1 MVKVKIIEQD
11 VFNIADKETRSRG
24 FVVKPI
30 RYNTVKAEKI
40 IDYCASSTMVPK
52 PYVAASMEALSH
64 GIQHFLLNGHSV
76 EIPGLGIFNAT
87 ISYKTARTSADA
99 GLEQVKQLN
108 VRFLPCR
115 ELKEAIG
122 NAELELE
129 GIYALVGEVPGL
141 PNADGTPGEPQKVYQ
156 RIAKNSDY
164 VLDTDG
170 DNTEDGDN
178 TGDDNTGGTTPGGN
192 GGNTGGDLEG

>member
-52 PYVAASMEALSH
+52 PYVAASLEALSH

-76 EIPGLGIFNAT
+76 EIPGLGIFNVT

-156 RIAKNSDY
+156 HISKNSDY
-164 VLDTDG
+164 VLDD
-170 DNTEDGDN
+170 DDTEAE
-178 TGDDNTGGTTPGGN
+178 TGGSNGT
-192 GGNTGGDLEG
+192 GGNTGGDNGDDLVG

>member
-52 PYVAASMEALSH
+52 PYVAASLEALSH

-76 EIPGLGIFNAT
+76 EIPGLGIFNVT

-156 RIAKNSDY
+156 RISKNSDY
-164 VLDTDG
+164 VLDD
-170 DNTEDGDN
+170 DDTEAETGGN
-178 TGDDNTGGTTPGGN
+178 NGTGGGTGGNNGDDLVG
-192 GGNTGGDLEG
+192 

>member
-1 MVKVKIIEQD
+1 MIKVKIIEQD

-64 GIQHFLLNGHSV
+64 GIQHFLLNGHSI
-76 EIPGLGIFNAT
+76 EIPGLGIFNVT

-156 RIAKNSDY
+156 RISKNSDY
-164 VLDTDG
+164 VLDDDDTD
-170 DNTEDGDN
+170 TE
-178 TGDDNTGGTTPGGN
+178 TGGGNNTGGGTGGN
-192 GGNTGGDLEG
+192 NGDDLVG

>member
-1 MVKVKIIEQD
+1 MIKVKIIEQD

-64 GIQHFLLNGHSV
+64 GIQHFLLNGHSI
-76 EIPGLGIFNAT
+76 EIPGLGIFNVT

-156 RIAKNSDY
+156 RISKNSDY
-164 VLDTDG
+164 VLDDDETD
-170 DNTEDGDN
+170 TE
-178 TGDDNTGGTTPGGN
+178 
-192 GGNTGGDLEG
+192 TGGDNGTGGGTGGNNGDDLVG

>member
-64 GIQHFLLNGHSV
+64 GIQHFLLNGHSI
-76 EIPGLGIFNAT
+76 EIPGLGIFNVT

-156 RIAKNSDY
+156 RISKNSDY
-164 VLDTDG
+164 VLDDDETD
-170 DNTEDGDN
+170 TE
-178 TGDDNTGGTTPGGN
+178 TGGGN
-192 GGNTGGDLEG
+192 NTGGDTGGNNGDDLVG

>member
-52 PYVAASMEALSH
+52 PYVAASLEALSH

-76 EIPGLGIFNAT
+76 EIPGLGIFNVT

-156 RIAKNSDY
+156 RISKNSDY
-164 VLDTDG
+164 VLDDDETD
-170 DNTEDGDN
+170 TE
-178 TGDDNTGGTTPGGN
+178 TGGGNNTGGGTGGN
-192 GGNTGGDLEG
+192 NGDDLVG

>member
-52 PYVAASMEALSH
+52 PYVAASLEALSH

-76 EIPGLGIFNAT
+76 EIPGLGIFNVT

-156 RIAKNSDY
+156 RISKNSDY
-164 VLDTDG
+164 VLDD
-170 DNTEDGDN
+170 DDTETE
-178 TGDDNTGGTTPGGN
+178 TGGGN
-192 GGNTGGDLEG
+192 GTGGGTGGDNGDDLVG

>member
-1 MVKVKIIEQD
+1 MIKVKIIEQD

-52 PYVAASMEALSH
+52 PYVAASLEALSH

-76 EIPGLGIFNAT
+76 EIPGLGIFNVT

-156 RIAKNSDY
+156 RISKNSDY
-164 VLDTDG
+164 VLDDDDTD
-170 DNTEDGDN
+170 TE
-178 TGDDNTGGTTPGGN
+178 TGGGN
-192 GGNTGGDLEG
+192 GTGGDTGGKNGDDLVG

>member
-76 EIPGLGIFNAT
+76 EIPGLGIFNVT

-156 RIAKNSDY
+156 RISKNSDY
-164 VLDTDG
+164 VLDD
-170 DNTEDGDN
+170 DEIDTE
-178 TGDDNTGGTTPGGN
+178 TGGGNNTGGGTGGN
-192 GGNTGGDLEG
+192 NGDDLVG

>member
-1 MVKVKIIEQD
+1 MLKVKIIEQD

-52 PYVAASMEALSH
+52 PYVAASLEALSH

-76 EIPGLGIFNAT
+76 EIPGLGIFNVT

-156 RIAKNSDY
+156 RISKNSDY
-164 VLDTDG
+164 VLDD
-170 DNTEDGDN
+170 DDTEAE
-178 TGDDNTGGTTPGGN
+178 TGGGN
-192 GGNTGGDLEG
+192 GTGGNTGGNNGDDLVG

>member
-76 EIPGLGIFNAT
+76 EIPGLGIFNVT

-115 ELKEAIG
+115 ELKETIG

-156 RIAKNSDY
+156 RISKNSDY
-164 VLDTDG
+164 VLDDDDTD
-170 DNTEDGDN
+170 TE
-178 TGDDNTGGTTPGGN
+178 TGGGNNTGGGTGGN
-192 GGNTGGDLEG
+192 NGDDLVG

>member
-76 EIPGLGIFNAT
+76 EIPGLGIFNVT

-156 RIAKNSDY
+156 RISKNSDY
-164 VLDTDG
+164 VLDDDDTD
-170 DNTEDGDN
+170 TE
-178 TGDDNTGGTTPGGN
+178 TGGGN
-192 GGNTGGDLEG
+192 GTGGGTGGNNGGDLVG

>member
-1 MVKVKIIEQD
+1 MIKVKIIEQD

-64 GIQHFLLNGHSV
+64 GIQHFLLNGHSI
-76 EIPGLGIFNAT
+76 EIPGLGIFNVT

-115 ELKEAIG
+115 ELKDAIG
-122 NAELELE
+122 DAELELE

-156 RIAKNSDY
+156 RISKNSDY
-164 VLDTDG
+164 VLDDDETD
-170 DNTEDGDN
+170 TE
-178 TGDDNTGGTTPGGN
+178 
-192 GGNTGGDLEG
+192 TGGDNGTGGGTGGNNGDDLVG

>member
-1 MVKVKIIEQD
+1 MIKVKIIEQD

-76 EIPGLGIFNAT
+76 EIPGLGIFNVT

-156 RIAKNSDY
+156 RISKNSDY
-164 VLDTDG
+164 VLDDDETD
-170 DNTEDGDN
+170 TE
-178 TGDDNTGGTTPGGN
+178 TGGGN
-192 GGNTGGDLEG
+192 GTGGGTGGNNGDDLVG

>member
-1 MVKVKIIEQD
+1 MIKVKIIEQD

-52 PYVAASMEALSH
+52 PYVAASLEALSH

-76 EIPGLGIFNAT
+76 EIPGLGIFNVT

-156 RIAKNSDY
+156 RISKNSDY
-164 VLDTDG
+164 VLDDDETD
-170 DNTEDGDN
+170 TE
-178 TGDDNTGGTTPGGN
+178 
-192 GGNTGGDLEG
+192 TGGDNGTGGGTGGNNGDDLVG

>member
-52 PYVAASMEALSH
+52 PYVAASLEALSH

-76 EIPGLGIFNAT
+76 EIPGLGIFNVT

-156 RIAKNSDY
+156 RISKNSDY
-164 VLDTDG
+164 VLDDDETD
-170 DNTEDGDN
+170 TE
-178 TGDDNTGGTTPGGN
+178 
-192 GGNTGGDLEG
+192 TGGDNGTGGGTGGNNGDDLVG

>member
-1 MVKVKIIEQD
+1 MIKVKIIEQD

-156 RIAKNSDY
+156 RISKNSDY
-164 VLDTDG
+164 VLDDDTD
-170 DNTEDGDN
+170 TE
-178 TGDDNTGGTTPGGN
+178 TGGGNNTGGGTGGN
-192 GGNTGGDLEG
+192 NGDDLVG

>member
-1 MVKVKIIEQD
+1 MIKVKIIEQD

-64 GIQHFLLNGHSV
+64 GIQHFLLNGHSI
-76 EIPGLGIFNAT
+76 EIPGLGIFNVT

-115 ELKEAIG
+115 ELKDAIG

-156 RIAKNSDY
+156 RISKNSDY
-164 VLDTDG
+164 VLDDDDTD
-170 DNTEDGDN
+170 TE
-178 TGDDNTGGTTPGGN
+178 TGGGNNTGGGTGGN
-192 GGNTGGDLEG
+192 NGDDLVG

>member
-76 EIPGLGIFNAT
+76 EIPGLGIFNVT

-156 RIAKNSDY
+156 RISKNSDY
-164 VLDTDG
+164 VLDDDETD
-170 DNTEDGDN
+170 TE
-178 TGDDNTGGTTPGGN
+178 TGGGN
-192 GGNTGGDLEG
+192 GTGGNNGDDLVG

>member
-52 PYVAASMEALSH
+52 PYVAASLEALSH
-64 GIQHFLLNGHSV
+64 GIQHFLLNGHSI
-76 EIPGLGIFNAT
+76 EIPGLGIFNVT

-156 RIAKNSDY
+156 RISKNSDY
-164 VLDTDG
+164 VLDDDDTD
-170 DNTEDGDN
+170 TE
-178 TGDDNTGGTTPGGN
+178 TGGGNNTGGGTGGN
-192 GGNTGGDLEG
+192 NGDDLVG

>member
-52 PYVAASMEALSH
+52 PYVAASLEALSH

-76 EIPGLGIFNAT
+76 EIPGLGIFNVT

-156 RIAKNSDY
+156 RISKNSDY
-164 VLDTDG
+164 VLDDDETD
-170 DNTEDGDN
+170 TETGGSN
-178 TGDDNTGGTTPGGN
+178 GTGGGTGGNNGDDLVG
-192 GGNTGGDLEG
+192 

>member
-1 MVKVKIIEQD
+1 MIKVKIIEQD

-64 GIQHFLLNGHSV
+64 GIQHFLLNGHSI
-76 EIPGLGIFNAT
+76 EIPGLGIFNVT

-156 RIAKNSDY
+156 RISKNSDY
-164 VLDTDG
+164 VLDDDETD
-170 DNTEDGDN
+170 TE
-178 TGDDNTGGTTPGGN
+178 TGGGNNTGGGTGGN
-192 GGNTGGDLEG
+192 NGDDLVG

>member
-1 MVKVKIIEQD
+1 MIKVKIIEQD

-76 EIPGLGIFNAT
+76 EIPGLGIFNVT

-115 ELKEAIG
+115 ELKDAIG

-156 RIAKNSDY
+156 RISKNSDY
-164 VLDTDG
+164 VLDDDDTD
-170 DNTEDGDN
+170 TE
-178 TGDDNTGGTTPGGN
+178 TGGGNNTGGGTGGN
-192 GGNTGGDLEG
+192 NGDDLVG

>member
-52 PYVAASMEALSH
+52 PYVAASLEALSH
-64 GIQHFLLNGHSV
+64 GIQHFLLNGQSV
-76 EIPGLGIFNAT
+76 EIPGLGIFNVT

-156 RIAKNSDY
+156 RISKNSDY
-164 VLDTDG
+164 VLDDDDTD
-170 DNTEDGDN
+170 TE
-178 TGDDNTGGTTPGGN
+178 TGGGN
-192 GGNTGGDLEG
+192 GTGGDTGGNNGDDLVG

>member
-52 PYVAASMEALSH
+52 PYVAASLEALSH

-76 EIPGLGIFNAT
+76 EIPGLGIFNVT

-156 RIAKNSDY
+156 RISKNSDY
-164 VLDTDG
+164 VLDNDETD
-170 DNTEDGDN
+170 TE
-178 TGDDNTGGTTPGGN
+178 TGGGNNTGGGTGGN
-192 GGNTGGDLEG
+192 NGDDLVG

>member
-1 MVKVKIIEQD
+1 MIKVKIIEQD

-52 PYVAASMEALSH
+52 PYVAASLEALSH

-76 EIPGLGIFNAT
+76 EIPGLGIFNVT

-156 RIAKNSDY
+156 RISKNSDY
-164 VLDTDG
+164 VLDDDDTD
-170 DNTEDGDN
+170 TE
-178 TGDDNTGGTTPGGN
+178 TGGGN
-192 GGNTGGDLEG
+192 GTGGDTGGNNGDDLVG

>member
-76 EIPGLGIFNAT
+76 EIPGLGIFNVT

-156 RIAKNSDY
+156 RISKNSDY
-164 VLDTDG
+164 VLDDDETD
-170 DNTEDGDN
+170 NE
-178 TGDDNTGGTTPGGN
+178 TGGGNNTGGGTGGN
-192 GGNTGGDLEG
+192 NGDDLVG

>member
-76 EIPGLGIFNAT
+76 EIPGLGIFNVT

-156 RIAKNSDY
+156 RISKNSDY
-164 VLDTDG
+164 VLDD
-170 DNTEDGDN
+170 DDTETE
-178 TGDDNTGGTTPGGN
+178 TGGGN
-192 GGNTGGDLEG
+192 GTGGGTGGNNGDDLVG

>member
-76 EIPGLGIFNAT
+76 EIPGLGIFNVT

-156 RIAKNSDY
+156 RISKNSDY
-164 VLDTDG
+164 VLDDDETD
-170 DNTEDGDN
+170 TE
-178 TGDDNTGGTTPGGN
+178 TGGGNNTGGGTGGN
-192 GGNTGGDLEG
+192 NGDDLVG

>member
-52 PYVAASMEALSH
+52 PYVAASLEALSH

-76 EIPGLGIFNAT
+76 EIPGLGIFNVT

-156 RIAKNSDY
+156 RISKNSDY
-164 VLDTDG
+164 VLDDDETD
-170 DNTEDGDN
+170 TE
-178 TGDDNTGGTTPGGN
+178 TGGGN
-192 GGNTGGDLEG
+192 GTGGDTGGDNGDDLVG

>member
-52 PYVAASMEALSH
+52 PSVAASLEALSH

-76 EIPGLGIFNAT
+76 EIPGLGIFNVT

-156 RIAKNSDY
+156 RISKNSDY
-164 VLDTDG
+164 VLDDDETD
-170 DNTEDGDN
+170 TETGGSN
-178 TGDDNTGGTTPGGN
+178 GTGGGTGGNNGDDLVG
-192 GGNTGGDLEG
+192 

>member
-1 MVKVKIIEQD
+1 MIKVKIIEQD

-76 EIPGLGIFNAT
+76 EIPGLGIFNVT

-156 RIAKNSDY
+156 RISKNSDY
-164 VLDTDG
+164 VLDDDETD
-170 DNTEDGDN
+170 TE
-178 TGDDNTGGTTPGGN
+178 TGGGNNTGGGTGGN
-192 GGNTGGDLEG
+192 NGDDLVG

>member
-76 EIPGLGIFNAT
+76 EIPGLGIFNVT

-156 RIAKNSDY
+156 RISKNSDY
-164 VLDTDG
+164 VLDDDETD
-170 DNTEDGDN
+170 TETGGGNN
-178 TGDDNTGGTTPGGN
+178 TGGGN
-192 GGNTGGDLEG
+192 GGNNGDDLVG

>member
-76 EIPGLGIFNAT
+76 EIPGLGIFNVT

-156 RIAKNSDY
+156 RISKNSDY
-164 VLDTDG
+164 VLDDDETD
-170 DNTEDGDN
+170 TE
-178 TGDDNTGGTTPGGN
+178 TGGGN
-192 GGNTGGDLEG
+192 GTGGGTGGNNGDDLVG

>member
-1 MVKVKIIEQD
+1 MIKVKIIEQD

-52 PYVAASMEALSH
+52 PYVAASLEALSH

-76 EIPGLGIFNAT
+76 EIPGLGIFNVT

-156 RIAKNSDY
+156 RISKNSDY
-164 VLDTDG
+164 VLDD
-170 DNTEDGDN
+170 DDTETE
-178 TGDDNTGGTTPGGN
+178 TGGGN
-192 GGNTGGDLEG
+192 GTGGGTGGINGDDLVG

>member
-76 EIPGLGIFNAT
+76 EIPGLGIFNVT

-156 RIAKNSDY
+156 RISKNSDY
-164 VLDTDG
+164 VLD
-170 DNTEDGDN
+170 
-178 TGDDNTGGTTPGGN
+178 DDNTDTETGGGN
-192 GGNTGGDLEG
+192 GTGGSTGGNNGDDLVG

>member
-52 PYVAASMEALSH
+52 PYVAASLEALSH

-76 EIPGLGIFNAT
+76 EIPGLGIFNVT

-156 RIAKNSDY
+156 RISKNSDY
-164 VLDTDG
+164 VLDDDETD
-170 DNTEDGDN
+170 NE
-178 TGDDNTGGTTPGGN
+178 TGGGNNTGGGTGGN
-192 GGNTGGDLEG
+192 NGDDLVG

>member
-52 PYVAASMEALSH
+52 PYVAASLEALSH

-76 EIPGLGIFNAT
+76 EIPGLGIFNVT

-156 RIAKNSDY
+156 RISKNSDY
-164 VLDTDG
+164 VLDDDDTD
-170 DNTEDGDN
+170 TE
-178 TGDDNTGGTTPGGN
+178 TGGGN
-192 GGNTGGDLEG
+192 GTGGDTGGNNGDDLVG

>member
-64 GIQHFLLNGHSV
+64 GIQHFLLNGHRV
-76 EIPGLGIFNAT
+76 EIPGLGIFNVT

-156 RIAKNSDY
+156 RISKNSDY
-164 VLDTDG
+164 VLDDDETD
-170 DNTEDGDN
+170 TE
-178 TGDDNTGGTTPGGN
+178 TGGGNNTGGGTGGN
-192 GGNTGGDLEG
+192 NGDDLVG

>member
-52 PYVAASMEALSH
+52 PYVAASLEALSH

-76 EIPGLGIFNAT
+76 EIPGLGIFNVT

-156 RIAKNSDY
+156 RISKNSDY
-164 VLDTDG
+164 VLDDDDTD
-170 DNTEDGDN
+170 TE
-178 TGDDNTGGTTPGGN
+178 TGGGNNTGGGTGGN
-192 GGNTGGDLEG
+192 NGDDLVG